1 MIQGFKD
8 FIARGNAMEMAV
20 GIVIGVAF
28 GSVIEAITE
37 KVLNPLIGA
46 IFGQPDLDRIVVIT
60 TRGGEILPGA
70 ILTALINFLLVAAA
84 VYFLV
89 VVPMNKLTAMRAKV
103 EEQVVVELAE
113 DVALLTEIRD
123 LLAKSAAN

>member
-1 MIQGFKD
+1 MLQGFRD
-8 FIARGNAMEMAV
+8 FIARGSALELAV
-20 GIVIGVAF
+20 GVVIGAAF
-28 GSVIEAITE
+28 GAVVEALTD

-46 IFGQPDLDRIVVIT
+46 IFGQPDLDRIVVIS

-89 VVPMNKLTAMRAKV
+89 VVPVNKLASLRKQEV
-103 EEQVVVELAE
+103 EEEIAE

-123 LLAKSAAN
+123 LLAKNAAQ

>member
-8 FIARGNAMEMAV
+8 FIARGNALEMAV
-20 GIVIGVAF
+20 GIVIGAAF
-28 GSVIEAITE
+28 GSVVEALTD

-46 IFGQPDLDRIVVIT
+46 IFGQPNLDRIVVIST
-60 TRGGEILPGA
+60 NGGEILPGA
-70 ILTALINFLLVAAA
+70 ILTAAINFLLIAAA

-89 VVPMNKLTAMRAKV
+89 VVPVNKLAALRHPAP
-103 EEQVVVELAE
+103 EEEALPE

-123 LLAKSAAN
+123 LLAKSQAG

>member
-8 FIARGNAMEMAV
+8 FIARGNALEMAV
-20 GIVIGVAF
+20 GIVIGAAF
-28 GSVIEAITE
+28 GSVVAAITD

-46 IFGQPDLDRIVVIT
+46 VFGQPNLDRIVVIST
-60 TRGGEILPGA
+60 DGGEILPGA
-70 ILTALINFLLVAAA
+70 ILTAAINFLLIAAA

-89 VVPMNKLTAMRAKV
+89 VVPVNKLAALRRPAP
-103 EEQVVVELAE
+103 EEEEALPE

-123 LLAKSAAN
+123 LLAKSQAS